1 MCSHH
6 QTAIRSINSFR
17 TDLSTTTCSRVCVCA
32 PNFFHIPRSKNRYRQ
47 CRKSSLSNITLTGE
61 HNVRWSIVVGDV
73 YMWNMER
80 TEGQIESN
88 YQSWLSCTFGGDRER
103 MFHRIRVQ
111 NNSFSTLFSFSLS
124 RAQSEC
130 HLTIELH
137 CFFVRW
143 VALYGILNWIGFFF
157 LRLYFGL
164 KQRWHRKSI
173 LALLCSLANIFRRL
187 PAEKKKVLVFKAFR
201 VCFVTDALTGVGWE
215 ARLSQTF
222 MCFACHIFI
231 VLQSS
236 ATFSWL
242 LRWISTNMWI

>member
-111 NNSFSTLFSFSLS
+111 NTFFNSFLLLALACSVWMSPDDRIALLFCPMS
-124 RAQSEC
+124 RVVWD
-130 HLTIELH
+130 
-137 CFFVRW
+137 FK
-143 VALYGILNWIGFFF
+143 LNWIFF